1 MHRVNTIKSTKQVLK
16 CHQNYI
22 RVCFLLTGVNAENTA
37 GLTMAFL
44 ADGIIIIIIIIIS
57 ANS

>member
-1 MHRVNTIKSTKQVLK
+1 MLK